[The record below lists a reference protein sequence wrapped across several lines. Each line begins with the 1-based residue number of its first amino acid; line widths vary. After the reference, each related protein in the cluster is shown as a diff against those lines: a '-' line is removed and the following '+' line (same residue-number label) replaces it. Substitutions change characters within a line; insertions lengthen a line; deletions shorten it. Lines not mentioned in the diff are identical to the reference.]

1 MEQTSAIVLIPTL
14 IVLLTAIIT
23 HRPVASL
30 IIGVISG
37 ILLHSPS
44 NLLSSFSDI
53 SIEVMQDPQIAWVI
67 IVCGLMGSLFYLLI
81 ATGGVEAFTHAMSRH
96 ANTRNKSLLITWL
109 LGLAMFLDDYLNA
122 IVIGNSMKK
131 ITDKFKVS
139 RSMLAYIVDSTA
151 APTCV
156 LVPLSTWA
164 VYFSVILESTEYV
177 SIGEGIKYYISAI
190 PYMFYPIIALILVP
204 FVATGR
210 FPLFGPMKKEELM
223 VRNKKKEELK
233 IEDSEPNNRRG
244 SNASIWNFILP
255 ILMLIAISW
264 FYEIDLLKGIIST
277 LLIIIPVMLV
287 LKIIDMNRAFD
298 AILEGFKIMIPP
310 LMIVVAAFMFKNI
323 NDQIGLPQYVIETMK
338 PLLSPQLFPVIVFI
352 SMAFMSFATASN
364 WGIYVI
370 IIPIVMPLGIA
381 LDVPI
386 PLIIGS
392 VLSASSFGSHACFYT
407 DATVLAAQ
415 ASGVDTM
422 KHALTQIPYA
432 LVAALIASL
441 AYIVFA
447 FVVV

>member
-53 SIEVMQDPQIAWVI
+53 SLEVMQDPQIAWVI

-131 ITDKFKVS
+131 VTDKFKVS

-223 VRNKKKEELK
+223 ARNKKKEEFK

-370 IIPIVMPLGIA
+370 IIPIVMPLGVA

-432 LVAALIASL
+432 LVAAIIASL

>member
-223 VRNKKKEELK
+223 ARNKKKEEFK

-370 IIPIVMPLGIA
+370 IIPIVMPLGVA

-432 LVAALIASL
+432 LVAAIIASL

>member
-53 SIEVMQDPQIAWVI
+53 SLEVMQDPQIAWVI

-131 ITDKFKVS
+131 VTDKFKVS

-223 VRNKKKEELK
+223 ARNKKNEELK
-233 IEDSEPNNRRG
+233 NENSLRKNRRG

-255 ILMLIAISW
+255 ILMLIVISW

-370 IIPIVMPLGIA
+370 IIPIVMPLGVA

>member
-53 SIEVMQDPQIAWVI
+53 SLEVMQDPQIAWVI

-96 ANTRNKSLLITWL
+96 ANTRNKSILITWL

-131 ITDKFKVS
+131 VTDKFKVS

-223 VRNKKKEELK
+223 ARNKKNEELK
-233 IEDSEPNNRRG
+233 NENSVRKNRQG

-255 ILMLIAISW
+255 ILMLILISC
-264 FYEIDLLKGIIST
+264 FYEIDLLKWIIST
-277 LLIIIPVMLV
+277 LLIILPIMLG

-370 IIPIVMPLGIA
+370 IIPIVMPLGVA

-432 LVAALIASL
+432 LVAAIIASL

>member
-53 SIEVMQDPQIAWVI
+53 SLEVMQDPQIAWVI

-131 ITDKFKVS
+131 VTDKFKVS

-223 VRNKKKEELK
+223 ARNKKNEELK
-233 IEDSEPNNRRG
+233 NENSVRKNRRG

-255 ILMLIAISW
+255 ILMLIVISW

-310 LMIVVAAFMFKNI
+310 LMIVVTAFMFKNI

-370 IIPIVMPLGIA
+370 IIPIVMPLGVA

-432 LVAALIASL
+432 LVAAIIASL

>member
-1 MEQTSAIVLIPTL
+1 MEQNSAIVLIPTL

-223 VRNKKKEELK
+223 VRNKKKKELK

-370 IIPIVMPLGIA
+370 IIPIVMPLGVA

>member
-1 MEQTSAIVLIPTL
+1 MEQTSVIVLIPTL

-53 SIEVMQDPQIAWVI
+53 SLEVMQDPQIAWVI

-131 ITDKFKVS
+131 VTDKFKVS

-223 VRNKKKEELK
+223 ARNKKNEELK
-233 IEDSEPNNRRG
+233 NENSVRKNRRG

-255 ILMLIAISW
+255 ILMLIVISW

-277 LLIIIPVMLV
+277 LLIILPIMLG

-370 IIPIVMPLGIA
+370 IIPIVMPLGVA

-432 LVAALIASL
+432 LVAAIIASL

>member
-96 ANTRNKSLLITWL
+96 ANTRNKSILITWL

-131 ITDKFKVS
+131 VTDKFKVS

-223 VRNKKKEELK
+223 ARNKKNEELK
-233 IEDSEPNNRRG
+233 IEDSVQKNRRD
-244 SNASIWNFILP
+244 SDASIWSFILP

-277 LLIIIPVMLV
+277 LLIIIPVMLG

-370 IIPIVMPLGIA
+370 IIPIVMPLGVA

>member
-53 SIEVMQDPQIAWVI
+53 SLEVMQDPQIAWVI

-370 IIPIVMPLGIA
+370 IIPIVMPLGVA

-432 LVAALIASL
+432 LVAAIIASL

>member
-1 MEQTSAIVLIPTL
+1 MEQNSAIVLIPTL

-370 IIPIVMPLGIA
+370 IIPIVMPLGVA

>member
-53 SIEVMQDPQIAWVI
+53 SLEVMQDPQIAWVI

-131 ITDKFKVS
+131 VTDKFKVS

-370 IIPIVMPLGIA
+370 IIPIVMPLGVA

-432 LVAALIASL
+432 LVAAIIASL

>member
-1 MEQTSAIVLIPTL
+1 MEETSAIVLIPTI
-14 IVLLTAIIT
+14 IVLLSAIIT

-44 NLLSSFSDI
+44 NLLSSFSGI

-81 ATGGVEAFTHAMSRH
+81 ATGGVEAFTHAMSKH
-96 ANTRNKSLLITWL
+96 ANTRNKSILITWL

-131 ITDKFKVS
+131 VTDKFKIS

-177 SIGEGIKYYISAI
+177 SVGEGINYYISAI

-210 FPLFGPMKKEELM
+210 FPLIGPMKKEELI
-223 VRNKKKEELK
+223 VENLEDRVSIIDDDIPKNKLH
-233 IEDSEPNNRRG
+233 SG
-244 SNASIWNFILP
+244 ASIWNFILP

-277 LLIIIPVMLV
+277 LLIIIPVMLA
-287 LKIIDMNRAFD
+287 LKIIDMNKAFD
-298 AILEGFKIMIPP
+298 AILDGFKIMIPP

-370 IIPIVMPLGIA
+370 IIPIVMPLGVA

-386 PLIIGS
+386 PIIIGS

-422 KHALTQIPYA
+422 KHAITQIPYA
-432 LVAALIASL
+432 LVAALIASF
-441 AYIVFA
+441 AYIVLA

>member
-96 ANTRNKSLLITWL
+96 ANTRNKSILITWL

-131 ITDKFKVS
+131 VTDKFKVS

-177 SIGEGIKYYISAI
+177 SVGEGIKYYISAI

-223 VRNKKKEELK
+223 ARNKKNEELK
-233 IEDSEPNNRRG
+233 IEDSVQKNRRD
-244 SNASIWNFILP
+244 SDASIWSFILP

-277 LLIIIPVMLV
+277 LLIIIPVMLG

-370 IIPIVMPLGIA
+370 IIPIVMPLGVA

>member
-131 ITDKFKVS
+131 VTDKFKVS

-223 VRNKKKEELK
+223 ARNKKNEELK
-233 IEDSEPNNRRG
+233 NENFVRKNRRG

-255 ILMLIAISW
+255 ILMLIVISW

-370 IIPIVMPLGIA
+370 IIPIVMPLGVA

-432 LVAALIASL
+432 LVAAIIASL

>member
-53 SIEVMQDPQIAWVI
+53 SLEVMQDPQIAWVI

-131 ITDKFKVS
+131 VTDKFKVS

-223 VRNKKKEELK
+223 VRNKKKKELK

-277 LLIIIPVMLV
+277 LLIILPIMLG

-370 IIPIVMPLGIA
+370 IIPIVMPLGVA

-432 LVAALIASL
+432 LVAAIIASL

>member
-177 SIGEGIKYYISAI
+177 LIGEGIKYYISAI

-223 VRNKKKEELK
+223 ARNKKNEELK
-233 IEDSEPNNRRG
+233 NENFVRKNRRG

-255 ILMLIAISW
+255 ILMLIVISW

-370 IIPIVMPLGIA
+370 IIPIVMPLGVA

-432 LVAALIASL
+432 LVAAIIASL

>member
-210 FPLFGPMKKEELM
+210 FPVLGPMKKEELM
-223 VRNKKKEELK
+223 ARNKKKEELK

-370 IIPIVMPLGIA
+370 IIPIVMPLGVA

>member
-53 SIEVMQDPQIAWVI
+53 SLEVMQDPQIAWVI

-131 ITDKFKVS
+131 VTDKFKVS

-223 VRNKKKEELK
+223 ARNKKNEELK
-233 IEDSEPNNRRG
+233 NDNSVRKNRQG

-255 ILMLIAISW
+255 ILMLIVISW

-277 LLIIIPVMLV
+277 LLIILPIMLG

-370 IIPIVMPLGIA
+370 IIPIVMPLGVA

-432 LVAALIASL
+432 LVAAIIASL

>member
-223 VRNKKKEELK
+223 VRNKKKKELK

-370 IIPIVMPLGIA
+370 IIPIVMPLGVA

>member
-223 VRNKKKEELK
+223 ARNKKNEELK
-233 IEDSEPNNRRG
+233 NENFVRKNRRG

-255 ILMLIAISW
+255 ILMLIVISW

-370 IIPIVMPLGIA
+370 IIPIVMPLGVA

-432 LVAALIASL
+432 LVAAIIASL

>member
-53 SIEVMQDPQIAWVI
+53 SLEVMQDPQIAWVI

-131 ITDKFKVS
+131 VTDKFKVS

-223 VRNKKKEELK
+223 ARNKKNEELK
-233 IEDSEPNNRRG
+233 NENSVRKNRRG

-255 ILMLIAISW
+255 ILMLIVISW

-370 IIPIVMPLGIA
+370 IIPIVMPLGVA

>member
-1 MEQTSAIVLIPTL
+1 M
-14 IVLLTAIIT
+14 
-23 HRPVASL
+23 
-30 IIGVISG
+30 
-37 ILLHSPS
+37 
-44 NLLSSFSDI
+44 
-53 SIEVMQDPQIAWVI
+53 
-67 IVCGLMGSLFYLLI
+67 
-81 ATGGVEAFTHAMSRH
+81 
-96 ANTRNKSLLITWL
+96 
-109 LGLAMFLDDYLNA
+109 
-122 IVIGNSMKK
+122 
-131 ITDKFKVS
+131 
-139 RSMLAYIVDSTA
+139 
-151 APTCV
+151 
-156 LVPLSTWA
+156 
-164 VYFSVILESTEYV
+164 
-177 SIGEGIKYYISAI
+177 
-190 PYMFYPIIALILVP
+190 
-204 FVATGR
+204 
-210 FPLFGPMKKEELM
+210 
-223 VRNKKKEELK
+223 EELK
-233 IEDSEPNNRRG
+233 IEDFEPKNRRG

-277 LLIIIPVMLV
+277 LLIIIPVMLG

-370 IIPIVMPLGIA
+370 IIPIVMPLGVA